1 MEVTKE
7 QAKSLTAEIKE
18 AVDAILA
25 KHGLVAAKANTVYGE
40 YYKFT
45 LEASPVRTDE
55 NGINL
60 ASKEAK
66 DYEKYHD
73 LYDLPSGL
81 LGKEIVVNGKKVVFI
96 GIATSRKKYPL
107 VFRREDGETVLY
119 TESVGKRLK
128 EAK

>member
-25 KHGLVAAKANTVYGE
+25 KHGLVSAKANTTYGE

-45 LEASPVRTDE
+45 LEATPVRTDE

-66 DYEKYHD
+66 EYEKYHS
-73 LYDLPSGL
+73 LYGLPSGL

-96 GIATSRKKYPL
+96 GIAASRKKYPF
-107 VFRREDGETVLY
+107 VFRKEDGEIVLY
-119 TESVGKRLK
+119 TESIVKRLTEVK
-128 EAK
+128 